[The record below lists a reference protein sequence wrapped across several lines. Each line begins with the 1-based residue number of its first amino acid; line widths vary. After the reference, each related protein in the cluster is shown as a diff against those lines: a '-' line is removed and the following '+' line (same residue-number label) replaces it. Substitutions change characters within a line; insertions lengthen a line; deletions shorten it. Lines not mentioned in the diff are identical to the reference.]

1 MKEPKPEDFGLSS
14 NYDEIY
20 RKQYDEVKQAMA
32 RYVQARA
39 EQANAVK
46 CLCVVGVLLL
56 VIMFITLGVGGVIS
70 GGWAGAGAC
79 VSVGAGIW
87 CWYAWKKHEDRNYR
101 EAMALA
107 HEKYV
112 NGTLEWQIKKYR
124 KAKEEYKKYLEEKQ
138 SLYALRTRTRWIHM
152 GGFEFEREVAEL
164 YRRLGYKATVT
175 QATGDGGVDVIL
187 IKDGMRIAMQCKH
200 HSTPVGPKDIRELQG
215 VVLTQDYDGGI
226 FVSLNGFTPGA
237 LNATESGGGKV
248 EISLVDLN
256 TLLRLAGEAE
266 EEFEALHDDEECE
279 EEDGGETAAKLDTY
293 LKQLQECEE
302 EDDMEIAEETGRE
315 DISDSEHT
323 PSVADLLSEAAFSDE
338 DFEPFAASEGDDNAS
353 TESDA
358 GEGSGSDEKSVR
370 EVINEYESMF
380 GQLMDEEFFAV
391 IQKTDP
397 WFKLTL
403 GEKLPVPP
411 KEVPPVEEM
420 TVVCRRIF
428 ALIFGSFGFDK
439 DLDKAEKMCSHSLK
453 YLDATEP
460 RKKGTPEADA
470 WLTAYGHMEILYGTV
485 CAYAGRTAESVYHF
499 MNGLGTDAVAINGMY
514 SDFIRHTINKLADL
528 PCGEAEYAGRGFS
541 ANDPMGYK
549 PSGNASLNA
558 RAALDVI
565 PAMKGVNGEVIVA
578 KCFHI
583 PHPFGSLR
591 RCSVDSDQP
600 HIIDAYEAYIIDKD
614 FNLKK
619 ASFYFNGYAPREDRF
634 TILLPEGFEIP
645 NYSAVRR
652 WYTFT
657 EADAR

>member
-1 MKEPKPEDFGLSS
+1 MKEPKPEDFGLPS

-20 RKQYDEVKQAMA
+20 RKQYDEVEQAMA
-32 RYVQARA
+32 RYVQVRA

-56 VIMFITLGVGGVIS
+56 VIMFIILGVGGVIS

-107 HEKYV
+107 HEKHV
-112 NGTLEWQIKKYR
+112 NGALEWRIKKYR
-124 KAKEEYKKYLEEKQ
+124 KAKEEYKKYLEEKL

-187 IKDGMRIAMQCKH
+187 TKDGMRIAMQCKH

-237 LNATESGGGKV
+237 LKAAESGDGKV

-256 TLLRLAGEAE
+256 ALLRLAGEAE

-279 EEDGGETAAKLDTY
+279 EEE
-293 LKQLQECEE
+293 
-302 EDDMEIAEETGRE
+302 DMEVAEETGWE

-323 PSVADLLSEAAFSDE
+323 SSMSDLLSEAASSDE
-338 DFEPFAASEGDDNAS
+338 DFEPFAASDGDDNAS

-358 GEGSGSDEKSVR
+358 GEGSGSDGKSVR

-380 GQLMDEEFFAV
+380 GRVMDEEFFAV

-411 KEVPPVEEM
+411 KEVAPVEDM

-439 DLDKAEKMCSHSLK
+439 DLDKAEKMCRHSLK

-460 RKKGTPEADA
+460 RKTDTPEADA

-485 CAYAGRTAESVYHF
+485 CAYAGRTTESVYHF
-499 MNGLGTDAVAINGMY
+499 MNGLGTDAIAINGMY

-528 PCGEAEYAGRGFS
+528 PCEKAEYAGRGFS

-549 PSGNASLNA
+549 PSDNASLNA

-583 PHPFGSLR
+583 PHPFGSLQ

-600 HIIDAYEAYIIDKD
+600 HIIDMYTAYIIDKD

-619 ASFYFNGYAPREDRF
+619 TSFFFNGYAPREDRF

-652 WYTFT
+652 RYTFT
-657 EADAR
+657 ETDAH